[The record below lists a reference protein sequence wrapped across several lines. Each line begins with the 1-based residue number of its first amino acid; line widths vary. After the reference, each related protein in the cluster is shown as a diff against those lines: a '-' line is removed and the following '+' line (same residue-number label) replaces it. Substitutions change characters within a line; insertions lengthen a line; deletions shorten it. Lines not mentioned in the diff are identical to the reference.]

1 MKEAYNLPP
10 DHASITSVSELN
22 PSARVVTMNRAPRAE
37 QVTRV
42 AILYPTDPAGFITG
56 GIDSFIRGVLKWAPP
71 DVEFTLFG
79 ASSDP
84 QARPVGSRAALRLG
98 EREFF
103 YVPVVTVNPTG
114 ARARVPLTVRYMAGL
129 YKYARAGGL
138 REFDVLDFHR
148 VEPALLFTRDRRPKN
163 VFMHSDLETLR
174 NPNSDI
180 MWRYAPWLYDK
191 TERWLL
197 RTLDRVFCVRRSAVQ
212 RYTKDYPS
220 IAERFEFIPTW
231 VDTDVFVPV
240 ASKETTRASVLTEL
254 GVDKPARLLTWV
266 GRLDHSKDPL
276 LLVEAFR
283 IARSHTP
290 DLHLVIVGDGVLR
303 KKLSMVCSSDDLRGH
318 VSLVG
323 ARRSPEIARF
333 LHASE
338 LFVMSSA
345 YEGMPIA
352 LLEALATGTP
362 AVTTD
367 VGEVRLVIQDGVNGY
382 VATPRTPETLGNAI
396 RRAVDEADV
405 LRGSP
410 CTRAVEPFRPE
421 LVLQRIY
428 ETHRREGAALKR
440 LNQPARLGGMRS
452 SR

>member
-1 MKEAYNLPP
+1 
-10 DHASITSVSELN
+10 
-22 PSARVVTMNRAPRAE
+22 
-37 QVTRV
+37 
-42 AILYPTDPAGFITG
+42 
-56 GIDSFIRGVLKWAPP
+56 
-71 DVEFTLFG
+71 
-79 ASSDP
+79 
-84 QARPVGSRAALRLG
+84 
-98 EREFF
+98 
-103 YVPVVTVNPTG
+103 
-114 ARARVPLTVRYMAGL
+114 
-129 YKYARAGGL
+129 
-138 REFDVLDFHR
+138 
-148 VEPALLFTRDRRPKN
+148 
-163 VFMHSDLETLR
+163 
-174 NPNSDI
+174 
-180 MWRYAPWLYDK
+180 MWRYAPWLYDS

-220 IAERFEFIPTW
+220 IADRFEFIPTW
-231 VDTDVFVPV
+231 VDTDVFMPV
-240 ASKETTRASVLTEL
+240 ASKETARASVLAEL
-254 GVDKPARLLTWV
+254 GVDNPARLLTWV

-283 IARSHTP
+283 IARGHTP

-303 KKLSMVCSSDDLRGH
+303 KRLDTVCSSDELRGH

-367 VGEVRLVIQDGVNGY
+367 VGEVRLVIQEGVNGY
-382 VATPRTPETLGNAI
+382 VATPRTPEALGNAI
-396 RRAVDEADV
+396 RRAVDEAHV
-405 LRGSP
+405 LGGLP
-410 CTRAVEPFRPE
+410 CTRAVEPYRPE

-428 ETHRREGAALKR
+428 ETHRREGGAAKGLH
-440 LNQPARLGGMRS
+440 QPARAGGVRS
-452 SR
+452 SG